1 MNWETVPAANQN
13 GIILIY
19 TVTYKALPDES
30 PQSAVVSAP
39 TTEMSLTGL
48 MKYKNYSITVFA
60 STSKGNGNA
69 SEPIIIITDEDSKLS
84 TVPVHCHKQMIKQ
97 LAELKRATRN
107 DVSNHF
113 AEHHLQM
120 EHQID

>member
-1 MNWETVPAANQN
+1 MDWDTVPVANQN

-84 TVPVHCHKQMIKQ
+84 TVPVYCHKQMIKQ
-97 LAELKRATRN
+97 LTELKRATRN
-107 DVSNHF
+107 DVSNHVYR
-113 AEHHLQM
+113 
-120 EHQID
+120 